1 MSELLTRTDRGLYCE
16 AGGFY
21 IDPWRPVERA
31 VVTHAHADHARRGM
45 GSYLTTPEGEPV
57 LRPRMGEEAVIQTA
71 AYGEAVHMNGVT
83 VSLHPAGHI
92 LGSAQ
97 VRVERRGE
105 VWVVSGDYKLGS
117 DRTCATFE
125 PVQCQTFITESTFGL
140 PIYRWPDQNE
150 IFRQMN
156 DWWAAN
162 RAAGKVSVLFAYAL
176 GKAQRLLAGA
186 DPSIGPIYGHG
197 AVQVC
202 NEGYRQAGIDLPA
215 CEYAGRGERGKDWDG
230 ALVVAPPGARGTPW
244 LRKFRNYSTAFA
256 SGWMLVR
263 GQRRRRSVDRGFVMS
278 DHADWDGLLQTVRD
292 TGCER
297 CFITH
302 GSRRV
307 MEQYL
312 NSETEVEAHQLET
325 WFEGETDEG
334 SAESDRES
342 TDEELAEAAN
352 EGAGNE

>member
-1 MSELLTRTDRGLYCE
+1 MPDLLTRTDRGLYCE
-16 AGGFY
+16 AGDFY
-21 IDPWRPVERA
+21 VDPWRPVDRA

-45 GSYLTTPEGEPV
+45 GSYLTTPAGRTGVAAANGRGGRQIE
-57 LRPRMGEEAVIQTA
+57 TA
-71 AYGEAVHMNGVT
+71 AYGESVVDERRPR

-97 VRVERRGE
+97 VRVEHRGE
-105 VWVVSGDYKLGS
+105 VWCVSGDYKLGS

-125 PVQCQTFITESTFGL
+125 PVPCHTFITESTFGL
-140 PIYRWPDQNE
+140 PIYRWPPQEEVFADLN
-150 IFRQMN
+150 R
-156 DWWAAN
+156 WWAAN

-186 DPSIGPIYGHG
+186 DASIGPIYGHG

-202 NEGYRQAGIDLPA
+202 NEGYRRAGVELPP

-244 LRKFRNYSTAFA
+244 LRKFRDYSTAFA

-278 DHADWDGLLQTVRD
+278 DHADWPGLLRTVED

-297 CFITH
+297 CLITH

-307 MEQYL
+307 MERYL
-312 NSETEVEAHQLET
+312 NSETDIEAAQLET
-325 WFEGETDEG
+325 WFEGEGVEDGGEKMEDG
-334 SAESDRES
+334 GEDSGPEPG
-342 TDEELAEAAN
+342 AN
-352 EGAGNE
+352 E